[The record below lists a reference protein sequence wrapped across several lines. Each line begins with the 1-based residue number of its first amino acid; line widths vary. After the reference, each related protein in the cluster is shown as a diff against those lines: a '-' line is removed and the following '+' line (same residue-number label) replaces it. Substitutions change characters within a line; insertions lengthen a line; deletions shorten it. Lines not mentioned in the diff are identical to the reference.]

1 MTAKRRSEPVYIRP
15 GTNNQLVKIGGPE
28 AAGRGDP
35 VILTSGYIDVR
46 SGNVS
51 LRLINQASSVGFN
64 VTLDTKLT
72 LHASAGQN
80 GGIAHLP
87 IDSLGFT
94 SGMVISFS
102 SDGKALTNAYL
113 MLGVQRVR

>member
-1 MTAKRRSEPVYIRP
+1 MTTKRRSEPVFIRP
-15 GTNNQLVKIGGPE
+15 GLSNQLVKIGGPQ
-28 AAGRGDP
+28 AAGRGES
-35 VILTSGYIDVR
+35 VVLTSGYIDIR

-64 VTLDTKLT
+64 VTNDTKMT
-72 LHASAGQN
+72 LFASAGQN

-87 IDSLGFT
+87 SDSLGFT